1 MIKKNPHHFLECL
14 LALYVGHRLCI
25 NFSVSRANFLTTLP
39 SHLNVTC
46 SCYFRPIYLM
56 WALTIVLYI
65 VNYSYFGNC

>member
-25 NFSVSRANFLTTLP
+25 NFSVSRANFLTTLS

-46 SCYFRPIYLM
+46 SYYFSSNLFNVGVDYSVIY
-56 WALTIVLYI
+56 
-65 VNYSYFGNC
+65 S

>member
-46 SCYFRPIYLM
+46 SCYFSSNLFNVGVDYSVIY
-56 WALTIVLYI
+56 
-65 VNYSYFGNC
+65 S